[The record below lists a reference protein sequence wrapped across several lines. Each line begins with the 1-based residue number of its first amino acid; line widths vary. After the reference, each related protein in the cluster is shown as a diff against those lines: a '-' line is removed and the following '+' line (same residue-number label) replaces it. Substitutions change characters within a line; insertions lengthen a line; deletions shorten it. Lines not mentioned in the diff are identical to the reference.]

1 MKSELEKKEQKK
13 KKVMDLG
20 TYIVIGFIVGLLIG
34 SATGNLILWAGTGMC
49 LGILIGAISG
59 V

>member
-59 V
+59 A